1 MRIAIGAD
9 HAGYSLKTPLVTLLQ
24 SRNDEVIDVGAHSY
38 DPEDDFPDFAKL
50 VADVV
55 SSNQADRGIIVCG
68 SGVGASVAANKV
80 PGIRA
85 AVCHDSYSAHQG
97 VEHDDL
103 NVLCLGSRIVG
114 EAVAFELVTSFLN
127 ARFID
132 RGKYRRRLDKII
144 DIENSQKNTHS

>member
-1 MRIAIGAD
+1 MRVAIGAD

-85 AVCHDSYSAHQG
+85 AICHDSYSAHQG

>member
-50 VADVV
+50 VADAV
-55 SSNQADRGIIVCG
+55 SSNHADRGIIVCG

-80 PGIRA
+80 TGIRA
-85 AVCHDSYSAHQG
+85 AICHDSYSAHQG

-103 NVLCLGSRIVG
+103 DVLCLGSRIVG
-114 EAVAFELVTSFLN
+114 EEVAFELVTSFLN
-127 ARFID
+127 ATFID